1 MPPPCPDVLGAVEL
15 GPAAVCVPRLLT
27 PYEIAAM
34 MTMIA
39 MITAATAPALQSLPR
54 GSLGRPGPAI
64 RGSVYGS

>member
-1 MPPPCPDVLGAVEL
+1 MPPPRPTVLGAVEL
-15 GPAAVCVPRLLT
+15 GPAAASVERLLN

-54 GSLGRPGPAI
+54 GSLGLSGPAI
-64 RGSVYGS
+64 RGSV